1 MRARSRQHAPANWS
15 RHEGCW
21 ILFSNIFSQS
31 PTKSKQETTIFLL
44 FKWEKKILRT
54 IRIPQK
60 CYSLPTVPYTKVF
73 QLRFS
78 KKDLHFVR
86 YKLSHSDQD
95 FQKVS
100 VRKRQRSS
108 LSMLAVQAMGI
119 HPKLAQLFFFLESRQ
134 KINNFRKPKWKT

>member
-1 MRARSRQHAPANWS
+1 M
-15 RHEGCW
+15 EVG
-21 ILFSNIFSQS
+21 L
-31 PTKSKQETTIFLL
+31 
-44 FKWEKKILRT
+44 
-54 IRIPQK
+54 
-60 CYSLPTVPYTKVF
+60 YTKVY

-86 YKLSHSDQD
+86 YKFSHSDQD